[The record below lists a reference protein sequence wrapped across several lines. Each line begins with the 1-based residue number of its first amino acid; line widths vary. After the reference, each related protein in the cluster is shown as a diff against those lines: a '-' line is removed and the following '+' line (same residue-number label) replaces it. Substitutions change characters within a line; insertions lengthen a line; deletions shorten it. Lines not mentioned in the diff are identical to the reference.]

1 MLFFCLCVA
10 PPSCGGC
17 QQSLLLVCVVCM
29 MALMCVRACPSGT
42 GLSSQ
47 GCQHATR
54 PPAALAPTCYV
65 RGSEIV
71 RDRRGARARVLS
83 TWRSEDKGGC
93 DGAKR
98 GSDQST
104 KAGCGSAPHARAR
117 RRRRETACVNVARDA
132 ARHGGGDRRV
142 AGRLGVDLG
151 QFAFVTHNAAR
162 GDELVRCARQ
172 LSPEAVRPQSDL
184 GVIWGSLS
192 VGQRFGWRLS
202 LRRSR
207 DMVGATGEH
216 IGWHDKCVWSSGG
229 GGGGEHPAG

>member
-1 MLFFCLCVA
+1 MPACNAAAGGTRTNMLCQGIRDSKGQARRARARAFNMAFRGQRGVRWRKA
-10 PPSCGGC
+10 WQRPVDKGGMRERTPC
-17 QQSLLLVCVVCM
+17 
-29 MALMCVRACPSGT
+29 ARA
-42 GLSSQ
+42 
-47 GCQHATR
+47 A
-54 PPAALAPTCYV
+54 PAA
-65 RGSEIV
+65 
-71 RDRRGARARVLS
+71 RDSMCERGAR
-83 TWRSEDKGGC
+83 
-93 DGAKR
+93 R
-98 GSDQST
+98 G
-104 KAGCGSAPHARAR
+104 KAW
-117 RRRRETACVNVARDA
+117 
-132 ARHGGGDRRV
+132 GGDRRV